1 MQLKQSQRQQ
11 VKLRLGL
18 SGASG
23 FGKTKSALLLAYGMT
38 QDWSKI
44 AVIDTENSSASLYS
58 DLGNY
63 NVLDL
68 QAPYSPER
76 YIQAIELCEK
86 SGIEIIIIDSVSHEW
101 NGTGGCLDIHEK
113 LGGRFQDW
121 GNVTPRHQAFI
132 NKILQSSCHII
143 TTTRRKIDY
152 SLDVGSNGKT
162 QVVKH
167 GTKEIT
173 REGFEYELTINFE
186 LVNENHLAKASKDR
200 TGLFMNKPEFIITS
214 DTGRMILDWCNSG
227 IAGIAETA
235 TSATFSND
243 IDSLSR
249 FNSSFNSEHHT
260 DTATSFDSGN
270 PHFSK
275 ERGINSSTSKE
286 SILYKISTSN
296 TIAELLAIYK
306 QYPEFQQELQPEY
319 ETRKSFL
326 IKLAN
331 PQNFSTNGHH

>member
-86 SGIEIIIIDSVSHEW
+86 SGIEVIIIDSASHEW
-101 NGTGGCLDIHEK
+101 NGSGGCLEIHEK

-121 GNVTPRHQAFI
+121 ANVTPRHQAFI

-143 TTTRRKIDY
+143 TTTRRKMDY
-152 SLDVGSNGKT
+152 SLDIGSNGKT
-162 QVVKH
+162 KVVKH

-173 REGFEYELTINFE
+173 RDGFEYELTINFE
-186 LVNENHLAKASKDR
+186 LVNDNHLAKASKDR
-200 TGLFMNKPEFIITS
+200 TGLFMNKPEFLITS
-214 DTGRMILDWCNSG
+214 QTGKMILDWCN
-227 IAGIAETA
+227 AGAINPAQV
-235 TSATFSND
+235 TSSAPKQSYLDPTE
-243 IDSLSR
+243 IGQLI
-249 FNSSFNSEHHT
+249 
-260 DTATSFDSGN
+260 
-270 PHFSK
+270 SK
-275 ERGINSSTSKE
+275 IGDC
-286 SILYKISTSN
+286 N
-296 TIAELLAIYK
+296 TISDLLALYK
-306 QYPEFQQELQPEY
+306 QYPEYQEELKPEY
-319 ETRKSFL
+319 EARKSFL
-326 IKLAN
+326 IKLSN
-331 PQNFSTNGHH
+331 PQNFSTNGVYR

>member
-86 SGIEIIIIDSVSHEW
+86 SGIEVIIIDSASHEW

-121 GNVTPRHQAFI
+121 ANVTPRHQAFI
-132 NKILQSSCHII
+132 NRILQSSCHII

-162 QVVKH
+162 QVIKH

-173 REGFEYELTINFE
+173 RDGFEYELTINFE

-214 DTGRMILDWCNSG
+214 DTGKLVLNWCNSG
-227 IAGIAETA
+227 IAETA
-235 TSATFSND
+235 TVSNS
-243 IDSLSR
+243 IDSPVSPQSSIKPITFDPGVDCLSK
-249 FNSSFNSEHHT
+249 
-260 DTATSFDSGN
+260 DDIL
-270 PHFSK
+270 SK
-275 ERGINSSTSKE
+275 IK
-286 SILYKISTSN
+286 TSN
-296 TIAELLAIYK
+296 TITELLAIYK
-306 QYPEFQQELQPEY
+306 QYPEYQEVLRPQY
-319 ETRKSFL
+319 EARKSFL
-326 IKLAN
+326 IKLSN

>member
-11 VKLRLGL
+11 VRLKLGL

-23 FGKTKSALLLAYGMT
+23 FGKTYSALQLAYGMT

-76 YIQAIELCEK
+76 YIQAIELCEN
-86 SGIEIIIIDSVSHEW
+86 SGIEVIIIDSITHEW

-121 GNVTPRHQAFI
+121 ANVTPRHQAFI
-132 NKILQSSCHII
+132 NKILQSTCHVI

-152 SLDVGSNGKT
+152 SLDVASNGKT

-173 REGFEYELTINFE
+173 RDGFEYELTINFE

-200 TGLFMNKPEFIITS
+200 TGLFMNRPEFIITS
-214 DTGRMILDWCNSG
+214 ETGKMILDWCNSG
-227 IAGIAETA
+227 
-235 TSATFSND
+235 SKN
-243 IDSLSR
+243 
-249 FNSSFNSEHHT
+249 NSSENFTQS
-260 DTATSFDSGN
+260 SGGRNNMPKIDPKEAFEGISPYENN
-270 PHFSK
+270 PSLNLSHVTEK
-275 ERGINSSTSKE
+275 EVYEAIQSCKSVT
-286 SILYKISTSN
+286 
-296 TIAELLAIYK
+296 ELLALYR
-306 QYPEFQQELQPEY
+306 QFPQFQESLKPDFEAK
-319 ETRKSFL
+319 KSLL
-326 IKLAN
+326 INLNN
-331 PQNFSTNGHH
+331 PNNFSTNGHSKFQ